1 MDSKL
6 ASDSNFIPV
15 GIVRL
20 SPRSRAT
27 KDRDLDALQ
36 IPRLFGVWH
45 GTMYDMHLCPSCMIV
60 DNNVSTV
67 CCIKPSRKPRFL
79 VCLGS
84 ELPFC
89 TCVCRDSDSV
99 DKSCIRGTDV
109 SVTTTCDEE

>member
-6 ASDSNFIPV
+6 ASDGNFIPV
-15 GIVRL
+15 GVVRL

-45 GTMYDMHLCPSCMIV
+45 GTVYDVHLCASCMIV

-67 CCIKPSRKPRFL
+67 CCMILHENLVFSYVLDQSCHFAL
-79 VCLGS
+79 VCMETLTRWTRAAYVAPMR
-84 ELPFC
+84 L
-89 TCVCRDSDSV
+89 
-99 DKSCIRGTDV
+99 
-109 SVTTTCDEE
+109 